1 MNNKRKEELY
11 EEVRELYY
19 NNVLSIEDLALRY
32 GKSERTIYRWLNYP
46 SKDGRIDN
54 SKINLKNSSKK
65 RYPNINF

>member
-19 NNVLSIEDLALRY
+19 NNVLSIKDLALRY
-32 GKSERTIYRWLNYP
+32 GKSERTIYRWLNHP

-54 SKINLKNSSKK
+54 SKINLKNSRKK
-65 RYPNINF
+65 RYPT